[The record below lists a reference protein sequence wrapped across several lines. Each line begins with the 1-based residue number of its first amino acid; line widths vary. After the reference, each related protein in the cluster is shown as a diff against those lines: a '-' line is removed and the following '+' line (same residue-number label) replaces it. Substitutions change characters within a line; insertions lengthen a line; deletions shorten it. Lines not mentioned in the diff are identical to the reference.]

1 MHKTIK
7 YVMVAFMAIISIA
20 SCKKEINWNARLDPN
35 GNGCKLASLKA
46 DLDVLGTYTLNFTY
60 DASGRI
66 SKATTTDGQTSNY
79 VYTAN
84 KITATDGDGNVSEIV
99 LENGRAISSGSDG
112 VISGGGVSY
121 SYTRKYTYN
130 ADGYL
135 IQVKNYLNGEL
146 NTTDNLTYANGNLVK
161 AVSVDAHLG
170 YTETTTYVYS
180 TENAVNTYEIADP
193 LSYHVD
199 YFPGGYFGKQS
210 KNVLLKGTAK
220 TVDGDGDPFTDA
232 VYTFGYQYD
241 GKGNATS
248 VSFSV
253 LSTFYP
259 SSGPVQTDTYNVKYS
274 LNYTCK

>member
-1 MHKTIK
+1 M
-7 YVMVAFMAIISIA
+7 
-20 SCKKEINWNARLDPN
+20 
-35 GNGCKLASLKA
+35 
-46 DLDVLGTYTLNFTY
+46 
-60 DASGRI
+60 
-66 SKATTTDGQTSNY
+66 
-79 VYTAN
+79 
-84 KITATDGDGNVSEIV
+84 
-99 LENGRAISSGSDG
+99 
-112 VISGGGVSY
+112 
-121 SYTRKYTYN
+121 
-130 ADGYL
+130 
-135 IQVKNYLNGEL
+135 KNYLNGEL

-220 TVDGDGDPFTDA
+220 TVDGDPFTDA

-259 SSGPVQTDTYNVKYS
+259 SSGPVQTDTYDVKYS